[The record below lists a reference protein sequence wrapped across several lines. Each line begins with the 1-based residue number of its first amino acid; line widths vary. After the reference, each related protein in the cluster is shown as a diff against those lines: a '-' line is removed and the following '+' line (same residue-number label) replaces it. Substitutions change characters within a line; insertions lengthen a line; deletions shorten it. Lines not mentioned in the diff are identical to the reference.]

1 MKKEEKPGKKTA
13 KWVQEKHG
21 LSLIPQFVLKH
32 KLHHRQTVSG
42 VTGGRRGMTSQA
54 PQVEVIQFTSP
65 AQGAGVGHWQ
75 PTPPAAGSWG
85 HEPGKRDLRM
95 SPTTSVKGA

>member
-1 MKKEEKPGKKTA
+1 MYDPGEEDSKMGSGKARSQPNPTICA
-13 KWVQEKHG
+13 EAQVASQTE
-21 LSLIPQFVLKH
+21 
-32 KLHHRQTVSG
+32 TVSG
-42 VTGGRRGMTSQA
+42 VTGGRMGMTSQA

-85 HEPGKRDLRM
+85 HEPGKRDLRI